1 VSETAASPHAARVIE
16 PRPTSTYLPDF
27 CQPRAVLAV
36 VLVAELV
43 AIVLT
48 LARRETVES
57 FWLDLATASLF
68 LLWTALLSASILCGT
83 QRWLTRLDATRLTV
97 VSFLLILAVTLA
109 LSEATWWLGRT
120 TLAWFGTA
128 TDFFPSN
135 HLSFVFGNLGIASII
150 GALLLRYF
158 YVTHQWRLN
167 VEMEAHS
174 RVAALQAR
182 IRPHFLFN
190 SMNTIA
196 ELTRSNPELAEQA
209 VEDLA
214 ELFRASIGDAG
225 HQIEMRDELEM
236 ARVYQRIEQ
245 LRLGE
250 RLNVDWQV
258 QQLPARA
265 LIPALT
271 VQPLL
276 ENAIY
281 HGIEPRPDGGTV
293 TVTGEQRGDMLYIS
307 IVNPLPPATDTSRRG
322 GNRMALANIRERLAL
337 AYGSRAGLAVE
348 PTADSFRVTVSI
360 PMREAAA

>member
-1 VSETAASPHAARVIE
+1 VSETAAARRAARVIE

-68 LLWTALLSASILCGT
+68 LLWTALLSASILCGA

-182 IRPHFLFN
+182 IRPALPLQQHEHDRRAHAQQ
-190 SMNTIA
+190 S
-196 ELTRSNPELAEQA
+196 ELAEQA

-214 ELFRASIGDAG
+214 SSSARASA
-225 HQIEMRDELEM
+225 
-236 ARVYQRIEQ
+236 
-245 LRLGE
+245 
-250 RLNVDWQV
+250 
-258 QQLPARA
+258 
-265 LIPALT
+265 T
-271 VQPLL
+271 
-276 ENAIY
+276 
-281 HGIEPRPDGGTV
+281 
-293 TVTGEQRGDMLYIS
+293 
-307 IVNPLPPATDTSRRG
+307 PATRSRCATSWRWRG
-322 GNRMALANIRERLAL
+322 STSASSNSASASG
-337 AYGSRAGLAVE
+337 
-348 PTADSFRVTVSI
+348 
-360 PMREAAA
+360 

>member
-1 VSETAASPHAARVIE
+1 
-16 PRPTSTYLPDF
+16 
-27 CQPRAVLAV
+27 VLAV

-48 LARRETVES
+48 LARREASES

-68 LLWTALLSASILCGT
+68 LLWTALLSASILCGA
-83 QRWLTRLDATRLTV
+83 RASLARFDETRVTI

-120 TLAWFGTA
+120 AFAWFGTA
-128 TDFFPSN
+128 TDFFPSS
-135 HLSFVFGNLGIASII
+135 HLSFVFGNLAIAGII

-196 ELTRSNPELAEQA
+196 SLTRSDPELAEQA

-214 ELFRASIGDAG
+214 ELFRASIGDPG

-245 LRLGE
+245 LRLGK

-258 QQLPARA
+258 QQLPAHA

-307 IVNPLPPATDTSRRG
+307 IANPLPPATDASRRD

-337 AYGSRAGLAVE
+337 AYGERAGLAIE
-348 PTADSFRVTVSI
+348 PTTDSFTVTVSI
-360 PMREAAA
+360 PMHEAAA